1 MVYCATCSHL
11 IVDFMKMLL
20 KLALLE
26 NSSILAFDARLN
38 PGTSEK
44 VERQLALCML
54 KNIEK
59 MRQKELDINPEFLK
73 PELYS
78 YNIPRHILKGLGL
91 MAPGEKPRRAG
102 SRASKRLNTSDN
114 RSRQGNVSQI
124 SAVKGM
130 GNVQMMDPAFEAYN
144 TNGAINLKTDTSKA
158 MSATNAHH
166 AYTHQSPEKRV
177 NVRNS

>member
-1 MVYCATCSHL
+1 
-11 IVDFMKMLL
+11 MKMLL

-44 VERQLALCML
+44 VEKQLALCML

-59 MRQKELDINPEFLK
+59 MRQKDLDINPDFLK

-91 MAPGEKPRRAG
+91 MAPGEKPRRG
-102 SRASKRLNTSDN
+102 NSRASKRMNASDN
-114 RSRQGNVSQI
+114 RSRQGNAS
-124 SAVKGM
+124 
-130 GNVQMMDPAFEAYN
+130 
-144 TNGAINLKTDTSKA
+144 
-158 MSATNAHH
+158 
-166 AYTHQSPEKRV
+166 
-177 NVRNS
+177 

>member
-1 MVYCATCSHL
+1 
-11 IVDFMKMLL
+11 MKMLL

-26 NSSILAFDARLN
+26 NNSILAFDARLN

-114 RSRQGNVSQI
+114 RSRQGTASQI
-124 SAVKGM
+124 SAVVKGM

-158 MSATNAHH
+158 LSGHNV
-166 AYTHQSPEKRV
+166 YTQQQQQSPEKRV